1 MNRTFDARQRR
12 ILIWVAAGKCRQCGE
27 AIDGGFHA
35 DHVIPFSKGGAT
47 VTQNGQALC
56 AACNLKKGSKVQ
68 TKLRPWQIEALNKA
82 LRWLVVDRQDH
93 HFLINAAPGAGKT
106 IAACA
111 IAQELIERS
120 EIDRVVV
127 IAPRAEVVNQWAED
141 FRRVT
146 GRFMTKVTGR
156 DQDIEAL
163 DLDLCATW
171 SAVQGLLDALQA
183 VCRSARVLVICDE
196 HHHAAVEAAWGAGT
210 DSAFADAS
218 FALILTGTPI
228 RTDRARS
235 VWLAYDD
242 AGAIDQPE
250 GGTYTLTYGEAVDL
264 GYCRPVTFHRHEGK
278 FTIDLENGN
287 EVNVSGRE
295 PAQLTSDLT
304 RIPGLQRVLNFY
316 RLACTPQYQQDGRT
330 PLLDG
335 YQATMVEWAGA
346 KLTELRHRMP
356 DAGGLV
362 IAPSIQ
368 MAEYIATLIEL
379 IEGERPMLVHSQMP
393 NADSK
398 IKAFRNTDKRWIVSV
413 AMISEGVDI
422 KRLRVL
428 IYLPNAMTELAFRQ
442 AIGRV
447 VRTVGP
453 TDDTRAYVVMPSF
466 ETFEEYARRVE
477 DEMRANEDNDPES
490 QRQKRCPVCQTEN
503 ELSAAECSSCG
514 HQFPHTSRPRFKTCP
529 ACSALNVNSA
539 VSCHSCG
546 ASFQVGFV
554 LTLDEALRAGA
565 IIRGIDIEEDEVQLG
580 EEMAAPVR
588 EKILR
593 SGDEQLVRI
602 LRILPEESFARLKG
616 ILADQ

>member
-1 MNRTFDARQRR
+1 
-12 ILIWVAAGKCRQCGE
+12 
-27 AIDGGFHA
+27 
-35 DHVIPFSKGGAT
+35 
-47 VTQNGQALC
+47 
-56 AACNLKKGSKVQ
+56 
-68 TKLRPWQIEALNKA
+68 
-82 LRWLVVDRQDH
+82 
-93 HFLINAAPGAGKT
+93 LINAAPGAGKT

-127 IAPRAEVVNQWAED
+127 IAPRAEVVSQWAED
-141 FRRVT
+141 FRQVT
-146 GRFMTKVTGR
+146 GRFMAKVTGC
-156 DQDIEAL
+156 DQDVEAL
-163 DLDLCATW
+163 NLDLCATW
-171 SAVQGLLDALQA
+171 TAVQGLLDVLQA

-196 HHHAAVEAAWGAGT
+196 HHHAVVEAAWGTGT
-210 DSAFADAS
+210 NSAFADAS

-228 RTDRARS
+228 RTDGGQA

-242 AGAIDQPE
+242 VGAIDQPQA
-250 GGTYTLTYGEAVDL
+250 GTYTLTYGEAVDL

-295 PAQLTSDLT
+295 PARLTPDLK

-316 RLACTPQYQQDGRT
+316 RLACTPQYQPDGRT
-330 PLLDG
+330 PLVDG
-335 YQATMVEWAGA
+335 YQATMVEWAGT
-346 KLTELRHRMP
+346 KLTELRYRMP

-379 IEGERPMLVHSQMP
+379 MEGERPMLVHSQMP

-398 IKAFRNTDKRWIVSV
+398 IKAFRNTDKRWVVSV

-447 VRTVGP
+447 VRTAGP

-466 ETFEEYARRVE
+466 EIFEEYARRVE
-477 DEMRANEDNDPES
+477 DEMPAAECKNEARPLQ
-490 QRQKRCPVCQTEN
+490 QRRCPICQTEN
-503 ELSAAECSSCG
+503 ELLAAECTNCE
-514 HQFPHTSRPRFKTCP
+514 HQFPQRGQPQFKPCP
-529 ACSALNVNSA
+529 ACSALNGKSA

-546 ASFQVGFV
+546 TSFQVDFV

-565 IIRGIDIEEDEVQLG
+565 IVRGIDVEEHEVQLG
-580 EEMAAPVR
+580 EEMAAPFR
-588 EKILR
+588 DRILR

-602 LRILPEESFARLKG
+602 LRILPEESFARLRG
-616 ILADQ
+616 ILEDTQPETTSS